1 MNVTIK
7 DVAKLAKVSPSTVS
21 RVIAN
26 NPRISDETKQVVN
39 DAMKKLKYR
48 PNAIARSLANR
59 KTNILGIIIPNSDEN
74 LFKNPFFINVLRGIS
89 IYSQKSGYHI
99 MYTYSKNEEEEMN
112 YLKEYIYSNLV
123 DGIIL
128 LTAVENDPLIQYLK
142 EEDFPFSVIG
152 RPEISEGVLWVD
164 NDNFKAMYDVV
175 NYLISKGNS
184 EIGFI
189 GGPQKFVFSTD
200 RLEGYK
206 MALGARGY
214 QFKNELIVHTEGF
227 DMNNGYLACE
237 KIFESSRPT
246 AIATTD
252 DLLAFG
258 VRKYLDEKELID
270 VKVTGFN
277 NIPVNEFQKPSITS
291 VDINSECLGYSAAK
305 LLISKLNDKKMINN
319 HLIVE
324 TKLVERD

>member
-26 NPRISDETKQVVN
+26 NPRISDDTKQRVH
-39 DAMKKLKYR
+39 DAMEKLKYR

-89 IYSQKSGYHI
+89 IYSQKNGYHI
-99 MYTYSKNEEEEMN
+99 MYTYSKNEEEELN

-152 RPEISEGVLWVD
+152 RPEMSDGVLWVD

-175 NYLISKGNS
+175 NYLISKGYS
-184 EIGFI
+184 EIGFV
-189 GGPQKFVFSTD
+189 GGPQKFVFSND

-206 MALGARGY
+206 MALGARGC
-214 QFKNELIVHTEGF
+214 QIKDELIIHTDGF
-227 DMNNGYLACE
+227 DMNSGYLACE
-237 KIFESSRPT
+237 KILENSTPS

-258 VRKYLDEKELID
+258 VRKYLDEKGLKD

-277 NIPVNEFQKPSITS
+277 NIPVNEFQKPSIMS
-291 VDINSECLGYSAAK
+291 VDIDSEGLGYSVAK
-305 LLISKLNDKKMINN
+305 LLISKLNDKKMVNN